1 MEKKT
6 ITLVQ
11 ESWSKVVPIAG
22 VAGNLFYKN
31 LFEADPSL
39 KKLFK
44 GDVEQQAAKL
54 MQMITAAVGKLHD
67 LDTLVPIL
75 QQLGQRHTGYG
86 VQTAHYDTVGAA
98 LLKTLEQG
106 LGAAFTPDVK
116 QAWAQVYGVMTS
128 VMTAPAKG

>member
-1 MEKKT
+1 MEQKT
-6 ITLVQ
+6 VVLVQ

-22 VAGNLFYKN
+22 VAGSLFYKN

-39 KKLFK
+39 QKLFK
-44 GDVEQQAAKL
+44 GDMEQQAAKL
-54 MQMITAAVGKLHD
+54 MQMITAAVGKLND
-67 LDTLVPIL
+67 LDTLVPLL

-128 VMTAPAKG
+128 VMTAPAKS

>member
-75 QQLGQRHTGYG
+75 QQLGQRHVGYG

-128 VMTAPAKG
+128 VMTAPAKS

>member
-1 MEKKT
+1 MEQKT

-31 LFEADPSL
+31 LFEADPGL

-106 LGAAFTPDVK
+106 LGAVFTPDVK
-116 QAWAQVYGVMTS
+116 AAWAQVYGVMTS
-128 VMTAPAKG
+128 VMTAPAKS